1 MAKST
6 AAKQLATAKQ
16 QRLIYVGPTLKG
28 HTLIKYQVL
37 SAAILRTLPMC
48 LRLARKSKGCLC
60 R

>member
-28 HTLIKYQVL
+28 HTLIKYQVFIGGYPTHITDVL
-37 SAAILRTLPMC
+37 ED
-48 LRLARKSKGCLC
+48 
-60 R
+60 